1 MAPIKKIWN
10 EVRAFVYTLIVF
22 LIIIGAVFLYSGI
35 WPPFVVV
42 ESASMQHSD
51 DTSRIG
57 IMDTGDLILVKEH
70 SEGDEVVTY
79 VEGYSTD
86 HRTFGDYGDV
96 IVYQRDGTDR
106 YTPVIHRAIVL
117 LVYNS
122 TSASYDVP
130 SLEGFPSDLWSHDGV
145 QDGRWWALA
154 GDLTIY
160 QVGYEDATIII
171 PLDDLLSYGRGGFIT
186 KGDNNNM
193 IDQNSISPISSG
205 PVQDGW
211 VVSAARGELPWFGL
225 LKLWATGMYAPYGE
239 GVPENSWTNMFVC
252 IALIIVVPFTADLSN
267 TLLKRRGIDV
277 VARISS
283 KMPWHKKKEE
293 GKDKK

>member
-1 MAPIKKIWN
+1 MASFKKVWK
-10 EVRAFVYTLIVF
+10 EVRAFVYTLIIF
-22 LIIIGAVFLYSGI
+22 LLVIGALLLYSGI

-51 DTSRIG
+51 ETSKVG
-57 IMDTGDLILVKEH
+57 IMDTGDLVLVQEY
-70 SEGDEVVTY
+70 SEDDEIVTY

-96 IVYQRDGTDR
+96 VIYQRDGTDR

-122 TSASYDVP
+122 TSTSYDVP
-130 SLEGFPSDLWSHDGV
+130 SLERLPSELWSHDGV
-145 QDGRWWALA
+145 NDGRWWALD

-160 QVGYEDATIII
+160 HVGYEDATVVI

-193 IDQNSISPISSG
+193 IDQNSYSPISDG
-205 PVQDGW
+205 PVQDDW
-211 VVSAARGELPWFGL
+211 IVSVAKGELPWFGL

-252 IALIIVVPFTADLSN
+252 IALIVVVPFAVDLSN
-267 TLLKRRGIDV
+267 TMLKRRGIDV
-277 VARISS
+277 AAKISS
-283 KMPWHKKKEE
+283 KMPWRKKKE
-293 GKDKK
+293 GRKDEK